1 MFIITPF
8 TSVSFFLTSMFY
20 AAFNWILVNFIDIPF
35 FKEVLWNSVSPEL
48 LYSWELK
55 TPWLGIN
62 FRVTLSFPQ
71 KCIDILPLFWH
82 SSITTGKF
90 KHSQIFFSPWLLL
103 AFLHRFFLELYLN
116 SLNSTIWMLLVPGS
130 FLVYVILHQFFAWTK
145 STSSSANSGLPFQ
158 KVSSNYFFFLIYLAS
173 FV

>member
-20 AAFNWILVNFIDIPF
+20 AAFNWILVNFIDILF
-35 FKEVLWNSVSPEL
+35 FQEVLWTVYPLNFCTLE
-48 LYSWELK
+48 SWR

-82 SSITTGKF
+82 SSITMWKF

-103 AFLHRFFLELYLN
+103 AFLHRFFIELYLN
-116 SLNSTIWMLLVPGS
+116 SLNFNS
-130 FLVYVILHQFFAWTK
+130 FNTNFL
-145 STSSSANSGLPFQ
+145 SSYSALGITPDTGFQ
-158 KVSSNYFFFLIYLAS
+158 NW
-173 FV
+173 

>member
-20 AAFNWILVNFIDIPF
+20 AAFNWILVNFIDILF
-35 FKEVLWNSVSPEL
+35 FQEVLWTVYPLNFCTLE
-48 LYSWELK
+48 SWR

-82 SSITTGKF
+82 SSITMGKF

-116 SLNSTIWMLLVPGS
+116 SLSSTIWILLVPGY
-130 FLVYVILHQFFAWTK
+130 FLVYVVLHQFFTWTK
-145 STSSSANSGLPFQ
+145 STSSICKFW
-158 KVSSNYFFFLIYLAS
+158 SSFPESII
-173 FV
+173 